1 MFPARKHG
9 NKGRIMANN
18 EIIAVTSR
26 KLCTRPFLEQLERV
40 AGQRPKAI
48 MLREKDLPE
57 ETYERLA
64 GEVLALCRNYD
75 VELILHNFP
84 AVAEK
89 LGVRKVHLPLGELRK
104 FRDES
109 GAVGT
114 SEDRTNIG
122 CSVYSKEVAEGMTGH
137 SLNIGC
143 SVHSPE
149 EAKEAEQLGAAYLT
163 AGHIYATDCKP
174 DIPPRGLSFLREVCR
189 SVTIPVYA
197 IGGIGLKGGRLEEVM
212 KTGAKGACVMSDFMR
227 V

>member
-1 MFPARKHG
+1 
-9 NKGRIMANN
+9 MANN

-40 AGQRPKAI
+40 AGQHPKAI

-64 GEVLALCRNYD
+64 GEVLTLCRNYD

-84 AVAEK
+84 AVAKK
-89 LGVRKVHLPLGELRK
+89 LGIRTVHLPLGELRK
-104 FRDES
+104 FRDGG
-109 GAVGT
+109 GAVG
-114 SEDRTNIG
+114 I
-122 CSVYSKEVAEGMTGH
+122 CSACFPGKAEGRRGDG
-137 SLNIGC
+137 LNIGC

-212 KTGAKGACVMSDFMR
+212 EAGAKGACVMSDFMR

>member
-1 MFPARKHG
+1 MLPARKHG

-64 GEVLALCRNYD
+64 GEVLTLCRNYD

-89 LGVRKVHLPLGELRK
+89 LGVKTVHLPLGELRK
-104 FRDES
+104 FRDGG
-109 GAVGT
+109 GAVGV
-114 SEDRTNIG
+114 
-122 CSVYSKEVAEGMTGH
+122 CSACFPDKTEGRMGYG
-137 SLNIGC
+137 LNIGC

-149 EAKEAEQLGAAYLT
+149 EAEEAEQLGAAYLT

-212 KTGAKGACVMSDFMR
+212 EAGAKGACVMSDFMR
-227 V
+227 I